1 MITES
6 IFDIKTKGPET
17 KTHCQSLLLLFVW
30 PIDDH
35 PRSHVFQPFKPHF
48 PTNPPSSSSSPL
60 VLHHNQLVILQQSK
74 TTLTVYH
81 SSFCFFVELSLKT
94 TENQDS
100 VGMSPRKIH
109 FCTFLIVLFS
119 FKDPPFV
126 LASSRNVS
134 LEFPSFNL
142 RNLTLLGDSYLR
154 NGVIGLTRDV
164 TVPSS
169 SSGTVIY
176 NNPISFFDQESNTT
190 ASFSTRFSFS
200 IRSANENSFGDGL
213 SFFLSQDNQTLGS
226 PGGYLGL
233 VNSSQLTKN
242 KFVAVEFDTRLD
254 ARFNDPNDH
263 HIGLDIDSL
272 NSVKT
277 ADPILQDIDLKS
289 GDLITAWI
297 DYKNDLRVLKVYMS
311 YSSLKPINSLL
322 TVQIDLSEYLKG
334 DMYVGFSGSTE
345 GSTELHLVTNWSLRI
360 SGFLPLNPN
369 SDPYNVSDSSVTVT
383 TPVIPISNAANKRH
397 KSLGFGLGI
406 TGPAIFCTFLV
417 AFGYISFRKWQK
429 IERVKSLKAE
439 LMTGPKEFSYKEL
452 KLATRGFH
460 SSRII
465 GRGAFGNVY
474 KAFFKSS
481 GTFAAVKRSKHSH
494 EGKTEFLAELSIIA
508 CLRHKNLIPLQG
520 WCVEKGEVLLV
531 YEFMPHGSLDRMLYE
546 EGSERGIFLNWA
558 HRQKTAVGLASSLT
572 YLHHECE
579 QKVIHRDIKTSN
591 IMLDGNFNAR
601 LGDFGLARI
610 MEHDKSPVSTLTAGT
625 MGYLAP
631 EYLHCGIAT
640 EKTDVFSY
648 GVVILELACGKRPIE
663 KEPVS
668 QKMVNLVDWVW
679 GLYGEGKIIEAADSR
694 LNGEFEEEEMRKL
707 LLVGL
712 SCANPDDT
720 GRPAI
725 RRVLQILNGEAEPI
739 AVPRKKPSLTFSCD
753 LAFTLENIVSDC
765 D

>member
-1 MITES
+1 
-6 IFDIKTKGPET
+6 
-17 KTHCQSLLLLFVW
+17 
-30 PIDDH
+30 
-35 PRSHVFQPFKPHF
+35 
-48 PTNPPSSSSSPL
+48 
-60 VLHHNQLVILQQSK
+60 
-74 TTLTVYH
+74 
-81 SSFCFFVELSLKT
+81 
-94 TENQDS
+94 
-100 VGMSPRKIH
+100 MSPRKIL
-109 FCTFLIVLFS
+109 FFIFLFVLFS
-119 FKDPPFV
+119 FEDPPLV
-126 LASSRNVS
+126 LASGRNVS

-176 NNPISFFDQESNTT
+176 SNPIPFFDQESNTT

-200 IRSANENSFGDGL
+200 IHGVNENSYGDGL
-213 SFFLSQDNQTLGS
+213 SFFISQDNQTLGS

-242 KFVAVEFDTRLD
+242 RFVAIEFDTRLD
-254 ARFNDPNDH
+254 AHFNDPNDH

-272 NSVKT
+272 NSIKT
-277 ADPILQDIDLKS
+277 ADPILQNIDLKS

-311 YSSLKPINSLL
+311 YSSLKPKKSLL
-322 TVQIDLSEYLKG
+322 TVHIDLSEYLKG

-345 GSTELHLVTNWSLRI
+345 GSTELHLVANWSFKI
-360 SGFLPLNPN
+360 SGFLPLNPYSN
-369 SDPYNVSDSSVTVT
+369 PHNVSDSSVTIT
-383 TPVIPISNAANKRH
+383 SPVIPISNAANKRH
-397 KSLGFGLGI
+397 RSLGFGLGV
-406 TGPAIFCTFLV
+406 TGPAIFCAFLL
-417 AFGYISFRKWQK
+417 AFGYISFRKCQK

-439 LMTGPKEFSYKEL
+439 LVTGPKEFSYKEL

-465 GRGAFGNVY
+465 GVGAFGNVY

-481 GTFAAVKRSKHSH
+481 GTIAAVKRSKHSH

-531 YEFMPHGSLDRMLYE
+531 YEFMPYGSLDRMLYE
-546 EGSERGIFLNWA
+546 EGSERGIFLNWE
-558 HRQKTAVGLASSLT
+558 HRQKIAVGLASSLT

-601 LGDFGLARI
+601 LGDFGLARL

-631 EYLHCGIAT
+631 EYLHCGKAT

-648 GVVILELACGKRPIE
+648 GVVILELTCGKRPIE
-663 KEPVS
+663 REPAS

-694 LNGEFEEEEMRKL
+694 LNEEFEEEEMRKL

-712 SCANPDDT
+712 SCANPDDM
-720 GRPAI
+720 GRPTM
-725 RRVLQILNGEAEPI
+725 RRVLQILNGEVEPI
-739 AVPRKKPSLTFSCD
+739 DVPRKKPSLTFSCG
-753 LAFTLENIVSDC
+753 LALTIEDIVSDC